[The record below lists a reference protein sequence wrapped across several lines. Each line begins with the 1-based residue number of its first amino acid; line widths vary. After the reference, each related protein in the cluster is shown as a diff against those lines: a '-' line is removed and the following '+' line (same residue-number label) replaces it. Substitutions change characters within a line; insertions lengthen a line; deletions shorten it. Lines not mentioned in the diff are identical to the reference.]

1 MFQQWIDRVLENKHK
16 IKQQLHLGTEFEYT
30 RFVDKKGQFIDPF
43 VPKFDITKMK
53 DFEATVKQSQ
63 KINTESPRFI
73 STLERALVKLF
84 EEADVPSPATSVA
97 KFGPNEK
104 GELNYSQF
112 YNSFSSLP
120 YELTINDM
128 RMLLAISDENPNG
141 KIFWK
146 EFIPVGIDAIKTFL
160 ARNKKLAKDQM
171 FIKEINPETLKL
183 VFISAAKMANKY
195 I

>member
-1 MFQQWIDRVLENKHK
+1 
-16 IKQQLHLGTEFEYT
+16 
-30 RFVDKKGQFIDPF
+30 
-43 VPKFDITKMK
+43 MK

-183 VFISAAKMANKY
+183 VFLSVAKMANKY